1 MAITLFIYLI
11 NVLVYLIYIILWICK
26 YYNYENSS
34 MWTRNV
40 CWQDVLSFNWRK
52 VIFTPYYEEIN
63 ESADAFI
70 AYWHGDV
77 LNQRSIKD
85 EKLEAAWD

>member
-1 MAITLFIYLI
+1 
-11 NVLVYLIYIILWICK
+11 
-26 YYNYENSS
+26 
-34 MWTRNV
+34 
-40 CWQDVLSFNWRK
+40 

-85 EKLEAAWD
+85 EKLEAA